1 MKNMHVYN
9 ISVLH
14 IIMSSVSTGIVRIVW
29 IVNFELAEWEK
40 IPNSQYYKYCTYVP
54 IPPN

>member
-14 IIMSSVSTGIVRIVW
+14 IMMSSVSAGIVR

-40 IPNSQYYKYCTYVP
+40 IPNSQNYKYCTYVP